1 MTDQNTTRAQAL
13 YAELELHKTEFSTLR
28 DEILRAIDAERQSLN
43 LTLVAMGAGL
53 GLIPLIVEQ
62 NVLIILLLF
71 PLVFHIILWEML
83 HSIKVVTRISEYLT
97 GVLIPRVNG
106 ILDELGGPRPTT
118 TLGWEGY
125 IAALSTKTGGIVVAS
140 ITPTRHWMP
149 ILAIGALVAAYSIIV
164 RQLNV
169 APTPAEIGLVFFNLL
184 LLLWAAAQ
192 NALTVRAGMQQA
204 RRLRQATRPVEA
216 PGEPPKP
223 ARGSKQSKGGKT

>member
-13 YAELELHKTEFSTLR
+13 YAELDLHKIEFSTLR

-71 PLVFHIILWEML
+71 PFVFHIILWEML

-125 IAALSTKTGGIVVAS
+125 IATLSTKTGGIVVAS

-169 APTPAEIGLVFFNLL
+169 APTLAEIGLVFFNLL

-204 RRLRQATRPVEA
+204 RRLRQATRPD
-216 PGEPPKP
+216 EPAKPKP
-223 ARGSKQSKGGKT
+223 ARAGKQSKGGKT